1 MNTIAI
7 YTRKS
12 KFTGKG
18 ESIENQI
25 EKCKK
30 FIEFK
35 FNIDSENVNIFIDE
49 GFSGKNENRPQY
61 QLMMEKIKKKE
72 IDSIVIYQLN
82 RLGRNARDIHNTM
95 QLCDDLGV
103 IIYSATEGFD
113 SSTSFGR
120 AVIGILASLAQ
131 LEREQLAERVKDNMY
146 TLAKMGRWLGGQS
159 PLGFDGSREYYID
172 ETGKERSIT
181 KLKKNEEELKLVKLL
196 YDKYLEE
203 KSLSQVGKWALINHL
218 TGKNGGN
225 LNKNAINVILQ
236 NPVYVKSSKEVFEYL
251 SNEGYEVCGEPNGNG
266 LLRYGKD
273 DEPIVATA
281 KHKGVIPSDQWIEV
295 QKILKGNAYKAPRM
309 GKTNTALL
317 TGLLRCKCGSTMRI
331 SYGQKRKDGT
341 KPFYYICNMKINS
354 GGARCNLKNLN
365 GNLFEKNFIQFL
377 KNYSKETLFAELQK
391 LLNNSKDL
399 ESTISSNKIDV
410 EIEKSNKAIK
420 QILNKLKLTDDDE
433 LSKILLQE
441 IKVENNKL
449 KALSKQKEE
458 LLNDQSEVVIT
469 QSEVLAILDDLD
481 NFQKTFDDLNLED
494 KQKALK
500 SLIESITL
508 TDDKFIVDFNI
519 KKKLDNAIKK
529 LSSLFAKY
537 KSSQLRH
544 PCRSSSFQI
553 AMNINNLLYDDM
565 PIDTLSNRIKK
576 AKLVAG
582 ITQKELVKLTGLSRS
597 TINELEAGYRDNI
610 TRETLLKLIS
620 VLDKDIICDD
630 YLSYILNQERNINL
644 LIDTYGIEKLS
655 SILECHHSAIYRWK
669 VFKYQLPKN
678 KYILIKKLDQK

>member
-61 QLMMEKIKKKE
+61 QLMMEKIKKKQ
-72 IDSIVIYQLN
+72 INSIVIYQLN

-295 QKILKGNAYKAPRM
+295 QKILKDNAYKAPRM

-365 GNLFEKNFIQFL
+365 GNLFEKNFIKFL

-519 KKKLDNAIKK
+519 KK
-529 LSSLFAKY
+529 
-537 KSSQLRH
+537 
-544 PCRSSSFQI
+544 
-553 AMNINNLLYDDM
+553 
-565 PIDTLSNRIKK
+565 
-576 AKLVAG
+576 
-582 ITQKELVKLTGLSRS
+582 
-597 TINELEAGYRDNI
+597 
-610 TRETLLKLIS
+610 TR
-620 VLDKDIICDD
+620 
-630 YLSYILNQERNINL
+630 
-644 LIDTYGIEKLS
+644 
-655 SILECHHSAIYRWK
+655 
-669 VFKYQLPKN
+669 
-678 KYILIKKLDQK
+678 

>member
-61 QLMMEKIKKKE
+61 QLMMENIKKKQ
-72 IDSIVIYQLN
+72 INSIVIYQLN

-251 SNEGYEVCGEPNGNG
+251 ANEGYEVCGEPNGNG

-295 QKILKGNAYKAPRM
+295 QKILKDNAYKAPRI

-354 GGARCNLKNLN
+354 GGTRCNLKNLN

-377 KNYSKETLFAELQK
+377 KNYSKETLFTELQK

-399 ESTISSNKIDV
+399 ESTISSNKIDL

-449 KALSKQKEE
+449 KVLSKQKEE

-519 KKKLDNAIKK
+519 KKKLDNTIKK

-544 PCRSSSFQI
+544 PCRGYMYRNSSWS
-553 AMNINNLLYDDM
+553 
-565 PIDTLSNRIKK
+565 
-576 AKLVAG
+576 
-582 ITQKELVKLTGLSRS
+582 
-597 TINELEAGYRDNI
+597 
-610 TRETLLKLIS
+610 
-620 VLDKDIICDD
+620 
-630 YLSYILNQERNINL
+630 
-644 LIDTYGIEKLS
+644 
-655 SILECHHSAIYRWK
+655 
-669 VFKYQLPKN
+669 
-678 KYILIKKLDQK
+678 

>member
-61 QLMMEKIKKKE
+61 QLMMENIKKKQ
-72 IDSIVIYQLN
+72 INSIVIYQLN

-251 SNEGYEVCGEPNGNG
+251 ANEGYEVCGEPNGNG

-295 QKILKGNAYKAPRM
+295 QKILKDNAYKAPRI

-354 GGARCNLKNLN
+354 GGTRCNLKNLN

-377 KNYSKETLFAELQK
+377 KNYSKETLFTELQK

-399 ESTISSNKIDV
+399 ESTISSNKIDL

-449 KALSKQKEE
+449 KVLSKQKEE

-519 KKKLDNAIKK
+519 KKKLDNTIKK

-544 PCRSSSFQI
+544 PCRSY
-553 AMNINNLLYDDM
+553 M
-565 PIDTLSNRIKK
+565 
-576 AKLVAG
+576 
-582 ITQKELVKLTGLSRS
+582 
-597 TINELEAGYRDNI
+597 YRHP
-610 TRETLLKLIS
+610 S
-620 VLDKDIICDD
+620 
-630 YLSYILNQERNINL
+630 
-644 LIDTYGIEKLS
+644 
-655 SILECHHSAIYRWK
+655 W
-669 VFKYQLPKN
+669 P
-678 KYILIKKLDQK
+678 

>member
-61 QLMMEKIKKKE
+61 QLMMEKIKKQQ
-72 IDSIVIYQLN
+72 INSIVIYQLN

-273 DEPIVATA
+273 DEQIVATA

-295 QKILKGNAYKAPRM
+295 QKILKDNAYKAPRM

-377 KNYSKETLFAELQK
+377 KNYSKETLFTELQK

-449 KALSKQKEE
+449 KVLSKQKEE

-544 PCRSSSFQI
+544 PCRSH
-553 AMNINNLLYDDM
+553 M
-565 PIDTLSNRIKK
+565 
-576 AKLVAG
+576 
-582 ITQKELVKLTGLSRS
+582 
-597 TINELEAGYRDNI
+597 YRHP
-610 TRETLLKLIS
+610 S
-620 VLDKDIICDD
+620 
-630 YLSYILNQERNINL
+630 
-644 LIDTYGIEKLS
+644 
-655 SILECHHSAIYRWK
+655 W
-669 VFKYQLPKN
+669 P
-678 KYILIKKLDQK
+678 